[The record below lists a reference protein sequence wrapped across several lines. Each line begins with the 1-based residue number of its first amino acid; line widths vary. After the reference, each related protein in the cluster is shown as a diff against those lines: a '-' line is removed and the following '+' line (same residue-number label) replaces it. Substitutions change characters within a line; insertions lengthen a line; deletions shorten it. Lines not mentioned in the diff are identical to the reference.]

1 MKKMRYSNAASKQTG
16 VSVVELVVAVAL
28 FATFMGVFVAVT
40 EVMGRYSIDGGQH
53 AEGEPARSLLLD
65 QHYLQQAMD
74 DLVELLSQPA
84 LSSSSIQQ
92 IVSPSPGSAGV
103 GNCSSD
109 PINDWGLP
117 GSSLRERHPQLP
129 VEYQF
134 CIYSTSL
141 VEASESDLLADAPQA
156 KPGIY
161 VITAIPEQVSINAQP
176 MRRIFCRPKPFC
188 S

>member
-1 MKKMRYSNAASKQTG
+1 MSI
-16 VSVVELVVAVAL
+16 VELVVAVAL
-28 FATFMGVFVAVT
+28 FASFMGVFVAVT
-40 EVMGRYSIDGGQH
+40 EVMGRYSIDGGQRP
-53 AEGEPARSLLLD
+53 EGEPARSLLLD

-92 IVSPSPGSAGV
+92 IVSPSPGSAGI
-103 GNCSSD
+103 GNCSAN
-109 PINDWGLP
+109 PILDWDLP
-117 GSSLRERHPQLP
+117 GSSLKDRHPELP
-129 VEYQF
+129 SEYQF

-141 VEASESDLLADAPQA
+141 VEASESDLLADVPQA

-161 VITAIPEQVSINAQP
+161 VITAIPKKVLINAQP